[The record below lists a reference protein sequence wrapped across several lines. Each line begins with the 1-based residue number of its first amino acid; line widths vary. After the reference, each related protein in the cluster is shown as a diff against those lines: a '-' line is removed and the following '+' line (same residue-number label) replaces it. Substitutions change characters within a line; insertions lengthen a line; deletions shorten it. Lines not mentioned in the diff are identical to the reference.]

1 MATSLLLLILSIIVY
16 LPAIYSISSTTD
28 NSNEPRYPSLYQQ
41 YCCIDDNRGKNFI
54 ITTTE
59 VNKYIICPPE
69 TPDSCNNVIKSCSD
83 VLARNASA
91 VSGYYNITLA
101 NGTIVNQYCDT
112 EPFGCEGDGWTRID
126 YLNMADPNQTCPAGF
141 ILVNYAANIR
151 YCTKPAL
158 PVISCQSVTFS
169 PGISYTQVCGRVIG
183 YQIGLLWAVW
193 GRDIATDDVLDRPY
207 VDGVSIT
214 RGSPRKHIWTFM
226 ATTYDNSDNSNNT
239 SNGLGACPCQVG
251 GFGRNLSFVANDY
264 SCESGNPSSNIEST
278 VHISDPVWDG
288 KQCGSHDCY
297 CTNPWFNKVLDVPT
311 TEYVELRLCDYW
323 DQGDPALILYELY
336 VK

>member
-169 PGISYTQVCGRVIG
+169 PGINYTQVCGRVTG
-183 YQIGLLWAVW
+183 YQIGFLYGMMRFYINGPV
-193 GRDIATDDVLDRPY
+193 DINHIY
-207 VDGVSIT
+207 VDGVTIT
-214 RGSPRKHIWTFM
+214 RGYPRKHIWTFAASLYDEVGGGGPGQCPCDPLIGFNP
-226 ATTYDNSDNSNNT
+226 ATPSFINNDYFCESANRDNMLDTTAVYINDPLWDGQGCGTYDCN
-239 SNGLGACPCQVG
+239 
-251 GFGRNLSFVANDY
+251 
-264 SCESGNPSSNIEST
+264 
-278 VHISDPVWDG
+278 
-288 KQCGSHDCY
+288 
-297 CTNPWFNKVLDVPT
+297 CTNN
-311 TEYVELRLCDYW
+311 
-323 DQGDPALILYELY
+323 
-336 VK
+336 